1 MKAFDYDMGELHH
14 LREPI
19 APENQ
24 PTIRMNQDTRYS
36 AVVLD
41 LSERAEITL
50 PEIENALHWF
60 EKIAE

>member
-1 MKAFDYDMGELHH
+1 